1 MKTGGGPLVQV
12 RVANVVVPVVVVGRV
27 VEFVVVDVVV
37 VVVVVVVGV
46 VVNVGV
52 EPVDS
57 EECRCSV
64 YRCKYSL

>member
-1 MKTGGGPLVQV
+1 VKTGGGPLVQV

-27 VEFVVVDVVV
+27 VEFVVVDVV
-37 VVVVVVVGV
+37 GV